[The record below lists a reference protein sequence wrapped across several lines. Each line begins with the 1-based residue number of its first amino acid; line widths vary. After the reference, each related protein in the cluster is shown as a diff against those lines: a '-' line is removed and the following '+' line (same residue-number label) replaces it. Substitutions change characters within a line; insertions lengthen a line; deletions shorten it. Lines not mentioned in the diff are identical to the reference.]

1 MASRSGRRF
10 GMVCCCRRAE
20 EFEIERESLSLNLN
34 SNQVLQRAILLLEAN
49 AVNCSSRLAE

>member
-1 MASRSGRRF
+1 
-10 GMVCCCRRAE
+10 MVCCCRRAE
-20 EFEIERESLSLNLN
+20 EFEIERESLWLNLN